1 MERAMT
7 ATALISRSGR
17 AVVRDGETFYV
28 LTADDPSPLLADGT
42 HWAHLRGLYPNADLV
57 PAGLHPFPDVRAHM
71 LAVWRE
77 QLALDL
83 VLLALDR
90 DHDDAFRSETCG
102 EIEKLLESHP
112 SVGEAVRAILLSIK
126 APEDAD
132 FAGGIA
138 VATVA
143 GAKRV
148 KQLFLELSGA
158 DDTIATVT
166 VAWRNAL
173 ATLSTPAD
181 QADALS
187 ALCRLHA
194 VGHAVFGLR
203 DSAPSAWPQLRA
215 WCLTCLA
222 PAIASRSVNGVA
234 LIERWLAPL
243 EGHRTH
249 AAPRASLTASY
260 PRIKAPSFLSRRAE
274 QPIPA

>member
-1 MERAMT
+1 MT

-28 LTADDPSPLLADGT
+28 LTADDPSPRLADGT
-42 HWAHLRGLYPNADLV
+42 HWAHLRGLHPNADLV
-57 PAGLHPFPDVRAHM
+57 PAGVHPFPDVRAHM

-83 VLLALDR
+83 VLIALDR

-112 SVGEAVRAILLSIK
+112 SVGEALRAILLSIK

-148 KQLFLELSGA
+148 QQLFLELSGA
-158 DDTIATVT
+158 DDTIAAVN

-181 QADALS
+181 QVDAVSVLH
-187 ALCRLHA
+187 RLHA
-194 VGHAVFGLR
+194 VGHVVFSLR
-203 DSAPSAWPQLRA
+203 DPAPGAWPKLRA
-215 WCLTCLA
+215 WGLAVLA
-222 PAIASRSVNGVA
+222 PVIGSRSVNGAA

-243 EGHRTH
+243 EQNRTH
-249 AAPRASLTASY
+249 AAARLPLTASY
-260 PRIKAPSFLSRRAE
+260 RRTKAPPFVLRRAE
-274 QPIPA
+274 